1 MLWEKKIRDSSKWWW
16 FHWELVSWALVLSLV
31 TAMFAVAEWSS
42 ITNENGIYL
51 SMQYKFVIISN
62 KFIIANILNGID
74 KVKEEHQLQIYI
86 RLLLELHRRYIFL
99 LKDVASYWK
108 TLKKTVITQ
117 CGKYFGFAE
126 VWLYFVHDFNNG
138 YSHS

>member
-1 MLWEKKIRDSSKWWW
+1 
-16 FHWELVSWALVLSLV
+16 
-31 TAMFAVAEWSS
+31 MFAVAEWSS